1 MLPDGSAARFQDV
14 LTNGEGDVASRSFE
28 DSSGIL
34 WEVFEVKR
42 TSEAPGGVSHGLEK
56 GWLTFVSAQGKRR
69 LAPFP
74 TEWKEVE
81 ESELERLCASART
94 ANPPRFDGPKPRIR
108 TPRIAVAEPPVSAPA
123 PPPAETGLVRDVI
136 RVFAQQARRDK
147 TPAIEAMVR
156 LKALLAERYGNEG
169 LDDATRSD
177 LGDLRRIRR
186 WFVEAYYFERPA

>member
-1 MLPDGSAARFQDV
+1 
-14 LTNGEGDVASRSFE
+14 VASRSFE

-56 GWLTFVSAQGKRR
+56 GWLTFVSAAGKRR

-74 TEWKEVE
+74 REWKEVA
-81 ESELERLCASART
+81 ESELELLCASART
-94 ANPPRFDGPKPRIR
+94 ANPPRFDVPRPRIR
-108 TPRIAVAEPPVSAPA
+108 PARTTPADQPVA
-123 PPPAETGLVRDVI
+123 PPPEPVQETGLVRDVI
-136 RVFAQQARRDK
+136 RAFAQEARRDK
-147 TPAIEAMVR
+147 IPAIEAMVR
-156 LKALLAERYGNEG
+156 LKALLAERYQENDV